1 MNRLYDKFN
10 EVVRVV
16 LPFILFVLF
25 FNFTLVPLGSELL
38 GAFLISSG
46 FIVLGL
52 TFFLLGVDLGIT
64 PMGNQIGPLLGKT
77 KRIWSLVLF
86 AFIIGFFISYAEPAL
101 LVMSIQVEELSLGL
115 LSASVL
121 NVSVS
126 VGIGVMVV
134 VGFIRIFYNLP
145 LYKILFVSY
154 GFVLLIALSASP
166 QMLAIAF
173 DASGVTTGVLA
184 VPFLLSLSMGVTNR
198 RKDSKASEKDS
209 FGMIAIASVGAILSV
224 LILNIVFK
232 PGFVSIQSLPELETS
247 KNLLHRFS
255 DIFFPVGQESVQS
268 ILPLFVIFLIIAL
281 LNRLFKTKLFKRISI
296 GFIYALLGLFLF
308 LVGINASFI
317 EVGRLLGSELILKF
331 SAPWVIL
338 IGFALGVVTILAEPA
353 VAILTQQI
361 EEVTSGYISRKA
373 VNASLAIGV
382 GFAIALSVLRIVVVD
397 IQLWHYLLPGYL
409 FALALSLFVPKL
421 FVGIAFDAGGVA
433 TGPMISSIVMAFVH
447 GIANTQSSADI
458 LIDGFGMVALVAL
471 MPVITIQILGLIFK
485 LKMQRS
491 VPNDA

>member
-1 MNRLYDKFN
+1 MSRLFDKFN

-16 LPFILFVLF
+16 LPFVIFVLF

-38 GAFLISSG
+38 GAFLLSSI
-46 FIVLGL
+46 FIVAGL
-52 TFFLLGVDLGIT
+52 TFFLLGVDLGIS

-77 KRIWSLVLF
+77 KKLWSLILL

-101 LVMSIQVEELSLGL
+101 LVMSIQVEELSLGI
-115 LSASVL
+115 LSSSIL
-121 NVSVS
+121 NISVS
-126 VGIGVMVV
+126 IGIGVMVV

-154 GFVLLIALSASP
+154 TLVFLIAISASP
-166 QMLAIAF
+166 QILAIAF

-184 VPFLLSLSMGVTNR
+184 VPFLLSLSMGVTSR

-209 FGMIAIASVGAILSV
+209 FGMIAIASVGAIISV
-224 LILNIVFK
+224 LFLNLVFK
-232 PGFVSIQSLPELETS
+232 PSFTSIQSLPELEQS
-247 KNLLHRFS
+247 NNLLHRFL
-255 DIFFPVGQESVQS
+255 S
-268 ILPLFVIFLIIAL
+268 ILSPIGKESLQSMAPLFVIFLVVAFVSS
-281 LNRLFKTKLFKRISI
+281 LFKSKQFKRISI
-296 GFIYALLGLFLF
+296 GFVYAFLGLFLF

-331 SAPWVIL
+331 SVPWMIL
-338 IGFALGVVTILAEPA
+338 IGFTLGVVTILAEPA

-382 GFAIALSVLRIVVVD
+382 GLAIALSVLRVVVSE

-409 FALALSLFVPKL
+409 IALALTLIVPKL

-447 GIANTQSSADI
+447 GVANTQIGADI
-458 LIDGFGMVALVAL
+458 LVDGFGMVALVAL

>member
-10 EVVRVV
+10 VVVRVV
-16 LPFILFVLF
+16 LPFILFVLL

-154 GFVLLIALSASP
+154 GLVLLIALSASP

-268 ILPLFVIFLIIAL
+268 IFPLFVIFLIIAL

-382 GFAIALSVLRIVVVD
+382 GLAIALSVLRVVVSE

-409 FALALSLFVPKL
+409 IALTLTLFVPKL

-447 GIANTQSSADI
+447 GIANTQSGADI
-458 LIDGFGMVALVAL
+458 LIDGFGMVAMVAL

-491 VPNDA
+491 VPRDA

>member
-10 EVVRVV
+10 VVVRVV
-16 LPFILFVLF
+16 LPFILFVLL

-154 GFVLLIALSASP
+154 GLVLLIALSASP

-268 ILPLFVIFLIIAL
+268 IFPLFVIFLIIAL

>member
-25 FNFTLVPLGSELL
+25 FNFTLVPLGSSLL
-38 GAFLISSG
+38 GAFLLSSI
-46 FIVLGL
+46 FIIVGL

-77 KRIWSLVLF
+77 KKLWSLVLL

-115 LSASVL
+115 LSANVL
-121 NVSVS
+121 NISVS
-126 VGIGVMVV
+126 IGIGVMVV
-134 VGFIRIFYNLP
+134 MGFIRIFYNLP
-145 LYKILFVSY
+145 LYKILFISY
-154 GFVLLIALSASP
+154 ALVFLMALSATP

-184 VPFLLSLSMGVTNR
+184 VPFLLSLSMGVTSR

-224 LILNIVFK
+224 LFLNLVYNPSFT
-232 PGFVSIQSLPELETS
+232 SIQSLPEFEQ
-247 KNLLHRFS
+247 NNNVFQRFLN
-255 DIFFPVGQESVQS
+255 IFSPVGKESLQS
-268 ILPLFVIFLIIAL
+268 MAPLFVIFLVVAFI
-281 LNRLFKTKLFKRISI
+281 NNLFKSKQFKRISF

-308 LVGINASFI
+308 LVGINSSFI
-317 EVGRLLGSELILKF
+317 EVGRLLGSELISKF
-331 SAPWVIL
+331 SASWVVL
-338 IGFALGVVTILAEPA
+338 IGFVLGVVTILAEPA

-361 EEVTSGYISRKA
+361 EEVTSGYIRRKA

-382 GFAIALSVLRIVVVD
+382 GLAIALSVLRVVVSE

-409 FALALSLFVPKL
+409 IALALTLFVPKL

-447 GIANTQSSADI
+447 GIANTQSGADI

>member
-154 GFVLLIALSASP
+154 GLVLLIALSASP

-268 ILPLFVIFLIIAL
+268 IFPLFVIFLIIAL

>member
-38 GAFLISSG
+38 GAFLLSSV
-46 FIVLGL
+46 FIVAGL

-126 VGIGVMVV
+126 IGIGVMVV

-154 GFVLLIALSASP
+154 GLVFLIALSASP

-184 VPFLLSLSMGVTNR
+184 VPFLLSLSMGVTSR

-224 LILNIVFK
+224 LILNIVYK

-247 KNLLHRFS
+247 NNLLHRFS
-255 DIFFPVGQESVQS
+255 DIFFPVGQESIQS
-268 ILPLFVIFLIIAL
+268 IFPLFVIFLIIAL

-317 EVGRLLGSELILKF
+317 EVGRLLGSELIIKF
-331 SAPWVIL
+331 STPWVIL

-409 FALALSLFVPKL
+409 IALALSLFVPKL

-447 GIANTQSSADI
+447 GIANTQSGADI

-491 VPNDA
+491 VSNDA

>member
-16 LPFILFVLF
+16 LPFILFVLL

-154 GFVLLIALSASP
+154 GLVLLIALSASP

-268 ILPLFVIFLIIAL
+268 IFPLFVIFLIIAL

-382 GFAIALSVLRIVVVD
+382 GLAIALSVLRVVVSE

-409 FALALSLFVPKL
+409 IALTLTLFVPKL

-447 GIANTQSSADI
+447 GIANTQSGADI
-458 LIDGFGMVALVAL
+458 LIDGFGMVAMVAL

-491 VPNDA
+491 VPRDA

>member
-281 LNRLFKTKLFKRISI
+281 LNRLFRTKLFKRISI

>member
-154 GFVLLIALSASP
+154 GLVLLIALSASP

-268 ILPLFVIFLIIAL
+268 IFPLFVIFLIIAL

-382 GFAIALSVLRIVVVD
+382 GLAIALSVLRVVVSE

-409 FALALSLFVPKL
+409 IALTLTLFVPKL

-447 GIANTQSSADI
+447 GIANTQSGADI
-458 LIDGFGMVALVAL
+458 LIDGFGMVAMVAL

-491 VPNDA
+491 VPHDV

>member
-154 GFVLLIALSASP
+154 GLVLLIALSASP

-268 ILPLFVIFLIIAL
+268 ILPLFVIFLLIAL
-281 LNRLFKTKLFKRISI
+281 LNRLFRTKLFKRISI

-447 GIANTQSSADI
+447 GIANTQSGADI
-458 LIDGFGMVALVAL
+458 LIDGFGMVAMVAL

-491 VPNDA
+491 VPRDA

>member
-16 LPFILFVLF
+16 LPFILFVLL

-154 GFVLLIALSASP
+154 GLVLLIALSASP

-255 DIFFPVGQESVQS
+255 DIFFPVGQESIQS
-268 ILPLFVIFLIIAL
+268 IFPLFVIFLIIAL
-281 LNRLFKTKLFKRISI
+281 LNRLFKTKIFKRISI

-317 EVGRLLGSELILKF
+317 EVGRLLGSELIIKF

-382 GFAIALSVLRIVVVD
+382 GLAIALSVLRVVVSE

-409 FALALSLFVPKL
+409 IALTLTLFVPKL

-447 GIANTQSSADI
+447 GIANTQSGADI
-458 LIDGFGMVALVAL
+458 FIDGFGMVAMVAL

-491 VPNDA
+491 VPHDA

>member
-115 LSASVL
+115 ISASVL

-126 VGIGVMVV
+126 IGIGVMVV

-154 GFVLLIALSASP
+154 GLVFLIALSASP

-184 VPFLLSLSMGVTNR
+184 VPFLLSLSMGVTSR

-224 LILNIVFK
+224 LILNIVYK

-247 KNLLHRFS
+247 NNLLHRFS
-255 DIFFPVGQESVQS
+255 DIFFPVGQESIQS
-268 ILPLFVIFLIIAL
+268 IFPLFVIFLIIAL

-317 EVGRLLGSELILKF
+317 EVGRLLGSELIIKF

-409 FALALSLFVPKL
+409 CALALSLFVPKL

-447 GIANTQSSADI
+447 GIANTQSGADI

-491 VPNDA
+491 VSNDA

>member
-268 ILPLFVIFLIIAL
+268 ILPLFVIFLVIAL

-317 EVGRLLGSELILKF
+317 EVGRLLGSELIIKF

>member
-154 GFVLLIALSASP
+154 GLVLLIALSASP

-268 ILPLFVIFLIIAL
+268 IFPLFVIFLIIAL

-382 GFAIALSVLRIVVVD
+382 GLAIALSVLRVVVSE

-409 FALALSLFVPKL
+409 IALTLTLFVPKL

-447 GIANTQSSADI
+447 GIANTQSGADI
-458 LIDGFGMVALVAL
+458 LIDGFGMVAMVAL

-491 VPNDA
+491 VPHDA

>member
-154 GFVLLIALSASP
+154 GLVLLIALSASP

-268 ILPLFVIFLIIAL
+268 ILPLFVIFLVIAL
-281 LNRLFKTKLFKRISI
+281 LNRLFRTKLFKRISI
-296 GFIYALLGLFLF
+296 GFIYTLLGLFLF

-382 GFAIALSVLRIVVVD
+382 GLAIALSVLRVVVSE

-409 FALALSLFVPKL
+409 IALTLTLFVPKL

-447 GIANTQSSADI
+447 GIANTQSGADI
-458 LIDGFGMVALVAL
+458 LIDGFGMVAMVAL

-491 VPNDA
+491 VPHDA